1 MTPAG
6 PSIGSIDGPRRWPS
20 ILGFTT
26 ITVAPWVAEIHG
38 NEAAGSTTFDVPTE
52 RNTSHATAACRAASN
67 SAIGIGSPNHTTSGR
82 IRAPQRWHV
91 GGSAA
96 SSSVSGI
103 GPGHPALHRARM
115 SEPCR
120 LITSRDP
127 ARSCRSSTFWVTSVQ
142 CATREA
148 SVTSAW

>member
-1 MTPAG
+1 ML
-6 PSIGSIDGPRRWPS
+6 GPRRCPS

-38 NEAAGSTTFDVPTE
+38 NDAAGSTTFDVPTD
-52 RNTSHATAACRAASN
+52 RNTSHATAALRAAPN
-67 SAIGIGSPNHTTSGR
+67 STIGIGSPNHTTSGR
-82 IRAPQRWHV
+82 IKAPQVGHS

-96 SSSVSGI
+96 CASVGTI
-103 GPGHPALHRARM
+103 VPGHPALHRARI

-120 LITSRDP
+120 LITSREP

-148 SVTSAW
+148 SVTSAWCAGLG